1 MALDAAIERLTPTA
15 QLSASSTE
23 AEAAAAATKQEEDD
37 LAASIALARQ
47 LMYEES
53 MQAAHWIQQETLAAH
68 QQMAREMANQGIEG
82 EQDEDLMYALELA
95 AQEQNA
101 AEHDVPDDQDFD
113 VEEMSYDDLMNLG
126 SRIGDVAQQRWQMD
140 SKHVVSGLPT
150 QALSE
155 QDIVDRAAQKMNQG
169 KTSSLALVVEDPTL
183 CQICQCDFECNE
195 HVKILPCGHDFHVG
209 CIDMWLKDNKT
220 CCICKAS
227 VAPEDRKESSSGSSS
242 SSSSSSSSTGE
253 AKE

>member
-1 MALDAAIERLTPTA
+1 
-15 QLSASSTE
+15 
-23 AEAAAAATKQEEDD
+23 
-37 LAASIALARQ
+37 
-47 LMYEES
+47 MYEES

-242 SSSSSSSSTGE
+242 SSSSSSSSNDIVQYDRCPGRARME
-253 AKE
+253 GAVCWI